1 MRADRAAGPRAAAA
15 RARARAAGRTAA
27 RAGRRDRAIERLSED
42 GPLVP
47 GALYGLRAWAVTGEP
62 GAEELVGAY
71 AGVPWP
77 PGRWLE
83 ATCSKGQA
91 HAAPGHDCTCG
102 IYALH
107 PRPGTARRVLAVRGR
122 IGGIVEATGAV
133 EVHEEGFRAERAR
146 PYALM
151 IGRRNPALVRRL
163 AAHYGAELIDSRDEK
178 ALLAFCR
185 ERGLGLDEDVVR
197 SLIGAEELER
207 LHRERIERA
216 RGVAARV
223 TGLVVITGAIV
234 RASRAG
240 STSSSSED
248 AD

>member
-1 MRADRAAGPRAAAA
+1 MRADRAAGPPAAPA
-15 RARARAAGRTAA
+15 RARARAAGRTGA
-27 RAGRRDRAIERLSED
+27 RAGRRGRAIEPLSED

-62 GAEELVGAY
+62 GVEELVGAY

-77 PGRWLE
+77 PGRWLQ
-83 ATCSKGQA
+83 ATCSKGQE

-107 PRPGTARRVLAVRGR
+107 PRPRTARRVLAVRGR
-122 IGGIVEATGAV
+122 IGGIVEATGGV

-163 AAHYGAELIDSRDEK
+163 AARYDAELIDSRDPK

-185 ERGLGLDEDVVR
+185 ERGLGFDEDVVR
-197 SLIGAEELER
+197 FLIGAEELDR
-207 LHRERIERA
+207 LHRERVERA
-216 RGVAARV
+216 RVIAARATALGV
-223 TGLVVITGAIV
+223 LTGAVV
-234 RASRAG
+234 RAIRQR
-240 STSSSSED
+240 STDSSSGAAE
-248 AD
+248 